1 MRHRHLLRTLLVLI
15 MSLAGMLLATPCRA
29 EYDPAAEIQ
38 RLIDKA
44 VEERQK
50 AQDALLI
57 LKASREKMKQQFLFI
72 NETDLA
78 LANNLRRIRMIDAR
92 NKAMLV
98 VTTGLNITAINA
110 PEKMAE
116 IGTSLAVDL
125 SSEYLRNN
133 YPKLFDSSVTVELP
147 KLGLNS
153 VAEMREFNKTMS
165 MNDKE
170 IEKRIFDEDPKFAE
184 YIENRGWLKK
194 TLSGDKLSDELISLK
209 RAEFM
214 VKDGTRAEQALKALK
229 QELLN
234 KQHDLLQ
241 AIAGLEHEIRRLDDA
256 IHSWKRQLEMQGV
269 LKSANEWS
277 KEPDPVTFSADPDYD
292 FGTASSKMKDAWQK
306 LAGGQYS
313 CRSYHNAMW
322 DATKGAQT
330 QLNKQVNAIYAALKS
345 CGYTE
350 ACWARA
356 SAAAASVYRAYESQV
371 QGTAKQQREEAKA
384 LADGPIHSF
393 GQKLNKWDQNEV
405 DMIIW
410 GEDHAVKMKGQHGD
424 WLGMAIWQYALADYA
439 VNSVS
444 SRFYPMSLK
453 RLAQSEKILQEWQDD
468 AKSLKEYFQKRANS
482 AQNSAAMVG
491 ALASTTTEMAG
502 ALQPNIELWDCFRSE
517 GSYGYDP
524 AMVSFENVRYQYD
537 RLSHFEAAFTGV
549 SRNGEEAGAQ
559 LIERASKNV
568 ELTNKVVEALRSA
581 VSVKGVADRL
591 VASAKE
597 LRAAQEGNLDV
608 SGGQIYTIL
617 SHYDI
622 SESGLKALSER
633 IDGLSDP
640 EALEKE
646 ALAEAMRLPGAPYK
660 NRVLNKEGIESVKA
674 TVIRQLASIDSAR
687 DRYAKAH
694 RDTLQAESSLDAALR
709 DMRDKLEPIFPEE
722 VPYFLKEAVL
732 REYREPDDYLAL
744 VLRDRIGP
752 ANELP
757 DSGLGSGPLIERYA
771 TLAARYHALVDP
783 MMPVAR
789 ANRYAP
795 EMEEMLK
802 KLQADAGR
810 LGGLDNAAFSRE
822 SNRYSNEA
830 YRLITQA
837 GNEGRVEPKSRI
849 NVAYGALINKLSAI
863 AFEYYQR
870 QRLSRAQ
877 SSLQSAIDSIN
888 RFLGNPDAMGG
899 WQAAQSWMDSIP
911 ATKGAVDTSVRGHSA
926 IVPLLAQLDG
936 LMERLKIAAANVD
949 SGTLQR
955 DTQAIRS
962 MYADFASAYQN
973 RNMPGLIHFLSSDWQ
988 AADGSNVYD
997 LETTLG
1003 NSFRVFDSIVFK
1015 ISGMSIQRTGNFYQV
1030 SYQAALTGRISRMQ
1044 KSHEETSN
1052 VVDTVVIT
1060 PDGPRI
1066 QKTTAMLH

>member
-1 MRHRHLLRTLLVLI
+1 MRPRQLLGTLLVLI
-15 MSLAGMLLATPCRA
+15 MSLTGMLVATPCWA
-29 EYDPAAEIQ
+29 DYDPAAEIQ

-44 VEERQK
+44 VKDRQE
-50 AQDALLI
+50 AQEALQT
-57 LKASREKMKQQFLFI
+57 LKASRQKMKEQFLFI

-110 PEKMAE
+110 PQKLAE

-133 YPKLFDSSVTVELP
+133 YPKLFDTSVTVELP

-153 VAEMREFNKTMS
+153 VTEMREFNKTMS

-170 IEKRIFDEDPKFAE
+170 VEKRIFDEDPKFAE

-194 TLSGDKLSDELISLK
+194 TLSGDKLSDELIALK

-214 VKDGTRAEQALKALK
+214 VKDGTRAAGALKALK

-241 AIAGLEHEIRRLDDA
+241 AIAVLEHEIQLLDEA
-256 IHSWKRQLEMQGV
+256 IRSWNRQLELQGV
-269 LKSANEWS
+269 LKSAYERTR
-277 KEPDPVTFSADPDYD
+277 EPDPVTFPVDPNYD
-292 FGTASSKMKDAWQK
+292 FGTASSKMKEAWQK

-313 CRSYHNAMW
+313 CRSYNNAMW

-330 QLNKQVNAIYAALKS
+330 QLNKQVNAIYAALRS

-371 QGTAKQQREEAKA
+371 LGTAKQQREEAKA

-393 GQKLNKWDQNEV
+393 GLELNKWNQNEV
-405 DMIIW
+405 DMVIW
-410 GEDHAVKMKGQHGD
+410 GEEHTVKMEGQHGD
-424 WLGMAIWQYALADYA
+424 WLGMSIWRYALANYP
-439 VNSVS
+439 VSVFT
-444 SRFYPMSLK
+444 RIYPMSLK
-453 RLAQSEKILQEWQDD
+453 RLVQSEKQLQQWQDD
-468 AKSLKEYFQKRANS
+468 ARNLKEDFQKRAEVAKRS
-482 AQNSAAMVG
+482 TAIVASLAPAA
-491 ALASTTTEMAG
+491 TEMAG
-502 ALQPNIELWDCFRSE
+502 TLEPNIELWDCFRYE

-524 AMVSFENVRYQYD
+524 AMVSFERVRYQYD
-537 RLSHFEAAFTGV
+537 RLSHFEAAFNGV
-549 SRNGEEAGAQ
+549 SSNGEEAGAQ

-581 VSVKGVADRL
+581 ISVSGVADRL
-591 VASAKE
+591 VASAKK
-597 LRAAQEGNLDV
+597 LRTAQDGNLDA
-608 SGGQIYTIL
+608 SGGQIYGML
-617 SHYDI
+617 RSYNI

-633 IDGLSDP
+633 IDALSDP
-640 EALEKE
+640 VVLEKE
-646 ALAEAMRLPGAPYK
+646 ALAEAMRFPGAPYK
-660 NRVLNKEGIESVKA
+660 ERILNKEGIEAVKA
-674 TVIRQLASIDSAR
+674 SVNRQLASIDSAR
-687 DRYAKAH
+687 DSYARAY
-694 RDTLQAESSLDAALR
+694 RDTQQAESSLDSELQAIR
-709 DMRDKLEPIFPEE
+709 DRLASVFEEE
-722 VPYFLKEAVL
+722 VPYFFKEEVL
-732 REYREPDDYLAL
+732 REYRDSDDYLAL
-744 VLRDRIGP
+744 VLRDRYGP
-752 ANELP
+752 VADMP

-771 TLAARYHALVDP
+771 ALAERYHALVDP

-822 SNRYSNEA
+822 SNRYSNDA

-837 GNEGRVEPKSRI
+837 GNEGKVEPKSRI
-849 NVAYGALINKLSAI
+849 NVAYGAIIGKLSEI
-863 AFEYYQR
+863 AFDYYQR
-870 QRLSRAQ
+870 QRLSQAQ
-877 SSLQSAIDSIN
+877 SSLQSAIASIN
-888 RFLGNPDAMGG
+888 AFLGNPDAMGG

-911 ATKGAVDTSVRGHSA
+911 ATQRAVDASVRDHPA
-926 IVPLLAQLDG
+926 IAPLLAQLDG
-936 LMERLKIAAANVD
+936 LMERLKAAASNVD
-949 SGTLQR
+949 ANTLQR
-955 DTQAIRS
+955 DTQAIRT

-973 RNMPGLIHFLSSDWQ
+973 RNLPGLIHFLSTDWQ

-1003 NSFRVFDSIVFK
+1003 NTFRVFDSIVFR
-1015 ISGMSIQRTGNFYQV
+1015 ITGMNIQRSGHFYQV
-1030 SYQAALTGRISRMQ
+1030 SYQAALTGRIRRMQ

-1066 QKTTAMLH
+1066 QSTTAMLH